1 MLFQIVLVM
10 KRIACLLILIS
21 LLFPPISQGAD
32 EAVFLNAFG
41 ETATA
46 YLNDSFLLLGTTADG
61 FVADIF
67 PKEKA
72 LEIVENVQ
80 KRVRVIRAKFKPVSA
95 SRISSA
101 DKQLIKLLENAY
113 GCMDHQA
120 WALIQFIQE
129 KTPDNARRFEGQR
142 TDCLRQM
149 QKILDFY
156 STLPPSPEAPEPL
169 STR

>member
-21 LLFPPISQGAD
+21 LLYPPISQGAD

-61 FVADIF
+61 FVADIIS
-67 PKEKA
+67 KETA
-72 LEIVENVQ
+72 LEIVKNVQ
-80 KRVRVIRAKFKPVSA
+80 KRVRVIRAKFQAVAA
-95 SRISSA
+95 SRISKA
-101 DKQLIKLLENAY
+101 DKQLIGLLDNAY

-120 WALIQFIQE
+120 WALIQYIQE
-129 KTPDNARRFEGQR
+129 KTPDTARRFEGQR
-142 TDCLRQM
+142 TDCLSHM
-149 QKILDFY
+149 KKIADFY
-156 STLPPSPEAPEPL
+156 STLPPSPEVPKPL